1 MRHLIAN
8 LERESISLA
17 HVWPRTYPAPEES
30 TSKTTCYWFV
40 GLVVG
45 GGVGGQLD
53 LTAPI
58 KTFTDIV
65 MRAAIQ
71 INVWRPGMRI
81 EAYYK
86 RRKELAAYL
95 PSSERWK
102 LRSERKS
109 SVATTAATTSSSG
122 ISSLSNSPAATS
134 NGVGLAAAAAKDAGV
149 KRRPPQT
156 AETDEL
162 EEISSSS
169 RPVGGEEEEYS
180 SPPPLKR
187 SHNSSV
193 GDIELTDSQK
203 STSSTSTNMEAAAA
217 VS

>member
-1 MRHLIAN
+1 MRHLISN

-17 HVWPRTYPAPEES
+17 HVWPRTYPANEDS
-30 TSKTTCYWFV
+30 AAASSKTTCYWFV

-45 GGVGGQLD
+45 GAVGGQLD

-71 INVWRPGMRI
+71 IHVWQPGMRI

-86 RRKELAAYL
+86 RRKELAPYL
-95 PSSERWK
+95 PASERWK

-109 SVATTAATTSSSG
+109 TAAASTSSSALG
-122 ISSLSNSPAATS
+122 SLNNSP
-134 NGVGLAAAAAKDAGV
+134 AAAKDAAGV
-149 KRRPPQT
+149 KRRLPDTVATVDEPE
-156 AETDEL
+156 ETVLSGGGGVVAADED
-162 EEISSSS
+162 EF
-169 RPVGGEEEEYS
+169 S

-187 SHNSSV
+187 SHNSTT
-193 GDIELTDSQK
+193 DIEMTDSQN
-203 STSSTSTNMEAAAA
+203 SSNGGGGGSSAGMEAAM
-217 VS
+217 S

>member
-1 MRHLIAN
+1 MRHLISN

-17 HVWPRTYPAPEES
+17 HVWPRTYPANEDS
-30 TSKTTCYWFV
+30 AAASSKTTCYWFV

-45 GGVGGQLD
+45 GAVGGQLD

-71 INVWRPGMRI
+71 IHVWQPGMRI

-86 RRKELAAYL
+86 RRKELAPYL
-95 PSSERWK
+95 PASERWK

-109 SVATTAATTSSSG
+109 TAAASTSSSALG
-122 ISSLSNSPAATS
+122 SLNNSP
-134 NGVGLAAAAAKDAGV
+134 AAAKDAAGV
-149 KRRPPQT
+149 KRRLPDTVATVDEPE
-156 AETDEL
+156 ETVLSGGGGVVAADED
-162 EEISSSS
+162 EF
-169 RPVGGEEEEYS
+169 S

-187 SHNSSV
+187 SHNSTT
-193 GDIELTDSQK
+193 DIEMTDSQN
-203 STSSTSTNMEAAAA
+203 SSNGGGGGSSAGMEAAMAM
-217 VS
+217 S

>member
-1 MRHLIAN
+1 MRHLISN

-17 HVWPRTYPAPEES
+17 HVWPRTYPANEDS
-30 TSKTTCYWFV
+30 AASKTTCYWFV

-45 GGVGGQLD
+45 GAVGGQLD

-71 INVWRPGMRI
+71 IHVWQPGMRI

-86 RRKELAAYL
+86 RRKELAPYL
-95 PSSERWK
+95 PASERWK

-109 SVATTAATTSSSG
+109 TAAASTSSSALG
-122 ISSLSNSPAATS
+122 SLNNSPAT
-134 NGVGLAAAAAKDAGV
+134 AAAKDAAGV
-149 KRRPPQT
+149 KRRLPDAVAAVDEPE
-156 AETDEL
+156 ETVLSGGVVAADDDEF
-162 EEISSSS
+162 
-169 RPVGGEEEEYS
+169 S

-187 SHNSSV
+187 SHNSTT
-193 GDIELTDSQK
+193 DIEMTDSQN
-203 STSSTSTNMEAAAA
+203 SSNGGGGGSSAGMEAAMAM
-217 VS
+217 S

>member
-1 MRHLIAN
+1 VRHLISN

-17 HVWPRTYPAPEES
+17 HVWPRTYPANEDS
-30 TSKTTCYWFV
+30 AAASSKTTCYWFV

-45 GGVGGQLD
+45 GAVGGQLD

-71 INVWRPGMRI
+71 IHVWQPGMRI

-86 RRKELAAYL
+86 RGKELAPYL
-95 PSSERWK
+95 PASERWK

-109 SVATTAATTSSSG
+109 TAAASTSSSALG
-122 ISSLSNSPAATS
+122 SLNNSP
-134 NGVGLAAAAAKDAGV
+134 AAAAKDAAGV
-149 KRRPPQT
+149 KRRLPDAVAAVDEPE
-156 AETDEL
+156 ETVLSGGVVAADED
-162 EEISSSS
+162 EF
-169 RPVGGEEEEYS
+169 S

-187 SHNSSV
+187 SHNSTT
-193 GDIELTDSQK
+193 DIEMTDSQN
-203 STSSTSTNMEAAAA
+203 SSNGGGGGSSAGMEAAM
-217 VS
+217 S

>member
-1 MRHLIAN
+1 VRHLISN

-17 HVWPRTYPAPEES
+17 HVWPRTYPANEDS
-30 TSKTTCYWFV
+30 AAASSKTTCYWFV

-45 GGVGGQLD
+45 GAVGGQLD

-71 INVWRPGMRI
+71 IHVWQPGMRI

-86 RRKELAAYL
+86 RRKELAPYL
-95 PSSERWK
+95 PASERWK

-109 SVATTAATTSSSG
+109 TAAASTSSSALG
-122 ISSLSNSPAATS
+122 GSLNNSP
-134 NGVGLAAAAAKDAGV
+134 AAAAKDAAGV
-149 KRRPPQT
+149 KRRLPDTVAAGVEEPE
-156 AETDEL
+156 ETVLSGGGVVAADED
-162 EEISSSS
+162 EF
-169 RPVGGEEEEYS
+169 S

-187 SHNSSV
+187 SHNSTT
-193 GDIELTDSQK
+193 DIEMTDSQN
-203 STSSTSTNMEAAAA
+203 SSNGGGGSSAGMEAAMAM
-217 VS
+217 S

>member
-1 MRHLIAN
+1 VRHLISN

-17 HVWPRTYPAPEES
+17 HVWPRTYPANEDS
-30 TSKTTCYWFV
+30 AAASSKTTCYWFV

-45 GGVGGQLD
+45 GAVGGQLD

-71 INVWRPGMRI
+71 IHVWQPGMRI

-86 RRKELAAYL
+86 RRKELAPYL
-95 PSSERWK
+95 PASERWK

-109 SVATTAATTSSSG
+109 TAAASTSSSALG
-122 ISSLSNSPAATS
+122 SLNNSP
-134 NGVGLAAAAAKDAGV
+134 AAAKDAAGV
-149 KRRPPQT
+149 KRRLPDTVATVDEPE
-156 AETDEL
+156 ETVLSGGGGVVAADED
-162 EEISSSS
+162 EF
-169 RPVGGEEEEYS
+169 S

-187 SHNSSV
+187 SHNSTT
-193 GDIELTDSQK
+193 DIEMTDSQN
-203 STSSTSTNMEAAAA
+203 SSNGGGGGSSAGMEAAMAM
-217 VS
+217 S

>member
-1 MRHLIAN
+1 MRHLISN

-17 HVWPRTYPAPEES
+17 HVWPRTYPANEDS
-30 TSKTTCYWFV
+30 AAAGSSKTTCYWFV

-45 GGVGGQLD
+45 GAVGGQLD

-71 INVWRPGMRI
+71 IHVWQPGMRI

-86 RRKELAAYL
+86 RRKELAPYL
-95 PSSERWK
+95 PASERWK

-109 SVATTAATTSSSG
+109 TAAASTSSSALG
-122 ISSLSNSPAATS
+122 SLNNSP
-134 NGVGLAAAAAKDAGV
+134 AAAAKDAAGV
-149 KRRPPQT
+149 KRRLPDAVAAVDEPE
-156 AETDEL
+156 ETVLSGGGGVVAADED
-162 EEISSSS
+162 EF
-169 RPVGGEEEEYS
+169 S

-187 SHNSSV
+187 SHNSTT
-193 GDIELTDSQK
+193 DIEMTDSQN
-203 STSSTSTNMEAAAA
+203 SSNGGGGGGSSAGMEAAMAM
-217 VS
+217 S